1 MPLISCYDV
10 LVRIFP
16 MPTKKA
22 PVADSA
28 EQIGAVSTDAAM
40 PLSGEDFEY
49 AMPDAVAEPDPGEAG
64 REAPAPLSGEAL
76 LNFFNSKRESLPVSE
91 IARQAG
97 YITLATRD
105 GKTQER
111 VMMSRFN
118 AALLCAQGIDTGV
131 STSATGRSH
140 AGKTQARIS
149 GSGILL
155 VSQLATREVG
165 GQPGDVYS
173 VTYPGD
179 GQILLTPTGENRPVE
194 PRKKAEIEEP
204 GTPLL
209 DAPAA

>member
-1 MPLISCYDV
+1 M
-10 LVRIFP
+10 VRIPP
-16 MPTKKA
+16 MSIKKA
-22 PVADSA
+22 PVADPA
-28 EQIGAVSTDAAM
+28 DAAM
-40 PLSGEDFEY
+40 PLSGENFEY
-49 AMPDAVAEPDPGEAG
+49 AMPDVVAEPDPGEAG
-64 REAPAPLSGEAL
+64 RGSLAPLSGEAL

-105 GKTQER
+105 GRTQER

-165 GQPGDVYS
+165 GQPGDVYC